1 MFKKVLVIAAALLI
15 FQNWGN
21 INKLLNPPPDFA
33 KAHNGKV
40 ILYSTAWCGYCAKAR
55 KLLNDHNIDYFE
67 YDIEK
72 SQEGKQQ
79 HKALGGSGIPVL
91 LIKGEVIKG
100 YNPNRILKL
109 AKQT

>member
-15 FQNWGN
+15 FQYWGS
-21 INKLLNPPPDFA
+21 INSLLNPPPDFA
-33 KAHNGKV
+33 AAHNGKV

-55 KLLNDHNIDYFE
+55 KLLKDNGIDYFE

-72 SQEGKQQ
+72 SQEGKRQY
-79 HKALGGSGIPVL
+79 KALGGSGIPVL

-109 AKQT
+109 AKQS